1 MTFVILVRHGRTL
14 ANVEGI
20 LAGWTPGVRL
30 DETGVE
36 QAARLGSRLARAPLA
51 AVVSSPLDRCLST
64 AEAILAAHR
73 GPGAPG
79 GPVALQRHTDERLGE
94 ARYGAWTG
102 RPLKE
107 LSTSP
112 LWRAVQDRPST
123 VTFPRH
129 EEYATESLSQM
140 QQRALAAVDDWHTRV
155 AAEHGPDAAWVAIS
169 HGDVIKALL
178 ADALGTPLDRFQR
191 IVIDP
196 GSVSI
201 VQQTTRHPVVLR
213 VNDTGTDPVVLPPP
227 RATAVGEDG
236 DAAVGGGAGSV

>member
-1 MTFVILVRHGRTL
+1 MGGRGGQ
-14 ANVEGI
+14 V
-20 LAGWTPGVRL
+20 
-30 DETGVE
+30 
-36 QAARLGSRLARAPLA
+36 AP
-51 AVVSSPLDRCLST
+51 
-64 AEAILAAHR
+64 E
-73 GPGAPG
+73 
-79 GPVALQRHTDERLGE
+79 RHTEERLGE

-107 LSTSP
+107 LSKSP

-129 EEYATESLSQM
+129 EQYETESLAQM
-140 QQRALAAVDDWHTRV
+140 QRRALAAVDDWHTRI
-155 AAEHGPDAAWVAIS
+155 AAEHGPDAVWVAVS
-169 HGDVIKALL
+169 HGDVIKAVL

-213 VNDTGTDPVVLPPP
+213 VNDTGTDPVVLPVP
-227 RATAVGEDG
+227 RAAGSGEDG